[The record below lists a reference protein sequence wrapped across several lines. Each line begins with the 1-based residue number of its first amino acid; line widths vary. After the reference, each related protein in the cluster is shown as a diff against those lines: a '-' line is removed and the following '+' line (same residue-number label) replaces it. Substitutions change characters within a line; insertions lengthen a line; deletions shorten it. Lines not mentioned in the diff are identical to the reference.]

1 MALHPERDREE
12 LKTAA
17 MVAILAAVSV
27 VLGIV
32 ESFIPF
38 AIAVPGAKLGL
49 GNIMVLTCLYYF
61 KGQDALALIV
71 LKTLLTSFILGT
83 FSTFLFSLFG
93 SLASFLIMFVLLRVR
108 KDFFSLAAISIMGG
122 IAHNLGQLGAA
133 ALVLGTTSIF
143 YYLPLLLVSGVVTGF
158 FIGVAATYL
167 IGSLDNLGL
176 LQQRAGGAR

>member
-1 MALHPERDREE
+1 MVLHPERDREE

-17 MVAILAAVSV
+17 MVATLAAVSV

-49 GNIMVLTCLYYF
+49 GNIMVLACLYYF
-61 KGQDALALIV
+61 RGHDALVLIV

-83 FSTFLFSLFG
+83 FSTFLFSFFG
-93 SLASFLIMFVLLRVR
+93 SLASFLVMFFLLRVR

-122 IAHNLGQLGAA
+122 IAHNVGQLGAA

-167 IGSLDNLGL
+167 IGSLDKLGL
-176 LQQRAGGAR
+176 LQRAGGAR

>member
-1 MALHPERDREE
+1 MALHPERDHEE

-17 MVAILAAVSV
+17 MVAILASVSV

-61 KGQDALALIV
+61 KARDALALII

-83 FSTFLFSLFG
+83 FSTFLFSFFG
-93 SLASFLIMFVLLRVR
+93 SLASFLIMFFLLRVR

-133 ALVLGTTSIF
+133 AMVLGTTAIF
-143 YYLPLLLVSGVVTGF
+143 YYLPLLLISGIITGF

-167 IGSLDNLGL
+167 IGSLDKLGL
-176 LQQRAGGAR
+176 LQRAGETQ